1 MNADP
6 YRGEWGGKQCRDSPI
21 QTTRSCN
28 CSPGQCVASGKYV
41 DQLEEVLRYSAPKGR
56 VGGFF
61 AESIQVFQQDLF
73 KSFVMIYDMLKL
85 IYTGCWRNSSI
96 PKGIFEIRL

>member
-6 YRGEWGGKQCRDSPI
+6 YRGEWGGKHCRDSPV

-61 AESIQVFQQDLF
+61 AESIQVILTFILPHR
-73 KSFVMIYDMLKL
+73 SLKNDYWTVL
-85 IYTGCWRNSSI
+85 LYRELAVQSSVQ
-96 PKGIFEIRL
+96 KDF

>member
-1 MNADP
+1 MNADT
-6 YRGEWGGKQCRDSPI
+6 YRGEWGGKHCRDSPV

-61 AESIQVFQQDLF
+61 AESIQVGNYFLV
-73 KSFVMIYDMLKL
+73 K
-85 IYTGCWRNSSI
+85 CSSSRI
-96 PKGIFEIRL
+96 IDNFFYII